1 MTGQALLQLAMA
13 LFASLG
19 FALMFNL
26 RAKLL
31 APAALGGLLSWA
43 VYLFCGTFLEGVFV
57 PCLVASVFAV
67 LYAQLLAHVNRAPI
81 GIFYILACIP
91 LIPGAGL
98 YNTMSSVVAGNW
110 DAAGTYG
117 LTTVQFV
124 LAIAFGI
131 GIAWAVREIA
141 RRWLAA
147 RAARRGA

>member
-1 MTGQALLQLAMA
+1 MTAQALLQLAMA

-19 FALMFNL
+19 FALMFDL
-26 RAKLL
+26 RARLL
-31 APAALGGLLSWA
+31 APAALGGLLSWG
-43 VYLFCGTFLEGVFV
+43 VYLFCGGFFEGVFI
-57 PCLVASVFAV
+57 PCLIASVFAV
-67 LYAQLLAHVNRAPI
+67 VYAQVLAHLNRAPV

-110 DAAGTYG
+110 GAAGSYG

-131 GIAWAVREIA
+131 GIAWAAGEIA
-141 RRWLAA
+141 RRWMSA
-147 RAARRGA
+147 RAR